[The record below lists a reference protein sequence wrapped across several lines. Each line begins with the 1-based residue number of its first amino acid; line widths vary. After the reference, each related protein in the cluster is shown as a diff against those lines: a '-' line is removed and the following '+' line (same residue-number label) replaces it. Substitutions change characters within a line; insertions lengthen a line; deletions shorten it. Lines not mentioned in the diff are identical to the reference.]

1 MHWSRPARAPGALYC
16 APMGDEVNI
25 DAAYTYDAFS
35 PLVLFALEQVELD
48 EGPRLTSHIMGGGD
62 QEIRIGQR
70 VEVVFDDIDEELTLH
85 GFRIV
90 EPCDSAGIKRLRQTL
105 YPDIQSQQPA
115 GMDFGGELVGR
126 KAEPS
131 RRHVK
136 RRKIGAAEGAG
147 RGSADRQLH
156 RAIDPSVRRIAQQA
170 ATVEHRVPDK
180 TFGIN

>member
-1 MHWSRPARAPGALYC
+1 MMPSRHSSYSRSSRSSWTRGHGSRRASW
-16 APMGDEVNI
+16 V
-25 DAAYTYDAFS
+25 AAIK
-35 PLVLFALEQVELD
+35 
-48 EGPRLTSHIMGGGD
+48 R
-62 QEIRIGQR
+62 RIGQR

-136 RRKIGAAEGAG
+136 RRKVGAAEG
-147 RGSADRQLH
+147 
-156 RAIDPSVRRIAQQA
+156 
-170 ATVEHRVPDK
+170 
-180 TFGIN
+180 